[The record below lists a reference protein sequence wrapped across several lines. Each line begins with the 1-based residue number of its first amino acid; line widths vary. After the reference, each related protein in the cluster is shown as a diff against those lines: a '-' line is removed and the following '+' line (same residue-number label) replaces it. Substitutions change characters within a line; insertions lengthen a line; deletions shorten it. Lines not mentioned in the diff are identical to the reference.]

1 MFRKSSAVRTA
12 VGRRST
18 TAVISIALS
27 ALLVL
32 FAVNPAV
39 AQADPTGG
47 ADGARW
53 TADHDRN
60 LQYPEVNVQWD
71 VPIRMSDGTILRANI
86 YRPADA
92 NRVPVDTKTPVILN
106 MTPYTK
112 LVSAIASAAIA
123 NPVLGPFALWLANAI
138 NVSGTPVSG
147 LNDILRT
154 VPGGLIQNFSVDFNL
169 VRSGYT
175 QIVADVRGTGNSDG
189 TWQVF
194 QPREQ
199 QDTVEMIDWASKQ
212 SWSNGNVGMTGVS
225 YSGINQLYA
234 ANQNPEALKAI
245 VPIEPGGDLVHDVVA
260 PGGALGVGF
269 LPLWLTAVNV
279 LKMVPDV
286 RSMVTGNFD
295 WNWLAGRI
303 QDPLTFFP
311 QLIQALTAPTVQ
323 SVPPELKR
331 LLSRDSV
338 ERKSW
343 LDHADR
349 IKVPTMIYDGWW
361 DLFTNST
368 PRVYK
373 QIPLQAGTSKQL
385 IMGPTY
391 HMTAT
396 SGMGQP
402 GGPPSMAVLQKAW
415 FDHFL
420 KGEKNGI
427 TKYGPVTMFQQQNTW
442 TSSPSFP
449 RPGVSSQ
456 RLYLS
461 DRSSGTAPTAL
472 RDGSLVATKPNSTA
486 RFTVAPGLT
495 TLCSRDTAQ
504 QTMGQTAVFPGCTL
518 DNRVAETNGLTFTS
532 APMAQN
538 TALSGPVNVHL
549 NTVLDA
555 TDGYYT
561 AMVTDVA
568 PDGTSTP
575 VTSGQLVASL
585 RKIDPAKSEFAS
597 NGDVTNPYYTLDLAD
612 RQPVVP
618 GRPTQLD
625 VGMWP
630 TDALIKQGHRLRV
643 SIFAM
648 NLGKGLPLRP
658 LLNDSQLKPEH
669 IQLDPKAPS
678 FVSVPLS
685 RQVGQS

>member
-1 MFRKSSAVRTA
+1 MFRMRSGWRQHGRKRSAAVVLPMLVSS
-12 VGRRST
+12 
-18 TAVISIALS
+18 
-27 ALLVL
+27 LLVL

-60 LQYPEVNVQWD
+60 LRYPEVNVQWD
-71 VPIRMSDGTILRANI
+71 VPIRMSDGTIIRANI

-92 NRVPVDTKTPVILN
+92 NRVPVNTKTPVIVN

-112 LVSAIASAAIA
+112 LVSAVASAAMA

-138 NVSGTPVSG
+138 NVSGTPISG

-154 VPGGLIQNFSVDFNL
+154 VPGGVIQNFSVDFNL
-169 VRSGYT
+169 VRAGYT
-175 QIVADVRGTGNSDG
+175 QVVADVRGTGNSDG

-199 QDTVEMIDWASKQ
+199 QDTLEVIDWAAKQ
-212 SWSNGNVGMTGVS
+212 RWSDGKVGMTGVS

-234 ANQNPEALKAI
+234 ANKNPKALKAI
-245 VPIEPGGDLVHDVVA
+245 VPIEPGGDLVRDVVA

-269 LPLWLTAVNV
+269 LPLWLMAVNT
-279 LKMVPDV
+279 LKMVPDL
-286 RSMVTGNFD
+286 RSMVTGTFD
-295 WNWLAGRI
+295 WNWLAGRVS
-303 QDPLTFFP
+303 DPFTFFP

-323 SVPPELKR
+323 SVPPEMKR
-331 LLSRDSV
+331 LLSTNSV
-338 ERKSW
+338 ERQSW
-343 LDHADR
+343 LDHADQ

-361 DLFTNST
+361 DLFTNSV
-368 PRVYK
+368 PRVYG
-373 QIPLQAGTSKQL
+373 QIPLSPGTEKQL

-396 SGMGQP
+396 SGMGQV
-402 GGPPSMAVLQKAW
+402 GAPPSMAVLQKAW

-420 KGEKNGI
+420 KGVKNGI
-427 TKYGPVTMFQQQNTW
+427 TKYGPATLYQQGNGW
-442 TSSPSFP
+442 TSAPSFP
-449 RPGVSSQ
+449 RPGMDSQ

-461 DRSSGTAPTAL
+461 DRRSGTAPTAL
-472 RDGSLVATKPNSTA
+472 RDGSLVAAKPDSNA
-486 RFTVAPGLT
+486 RFTVAPGLS
-495 TLCSRDTAQ
+495 TLCSRDSGQ
-504 QTMGQTAVFPGCTL
+504 QSMGQTAIFPFCTT
-518 DNRVAETNGLTFTS
+518 DNRIAETNGLTFTS
-532 APMAQN
+532 APMAAN

-561 AMVTDVA
+561 AMLTDVA

-575 VTSGQLVASL
+575 ITTGQLVASL
-585 RKIDPAKSEFAS
+585 RAIDRNKSTFAP

-612 RQPVVP
+612 RKPVKP
-618 GRPTQLD
+618 GQPTQIDL
-625 VGMWP
+625 GMWP
-630 TDALIKQGHRLRV
+630 TDALIKKGHRLRV
-643 SIFAM
+643 AVFAM
-648 NLGKGLPLRP
+648 NLMKGLPLRP
-658 LLNDSQLKPEH
+658 LLNDSQLRPEH
-669 IQLDPKAPS
+669 IQLDPNNPS
-678 FVSVPLS
+678 FVSVPLN